1 MHPTPHLK
9 TLFAVAA
16 LLAMS
21 AGASHA
27 AEYDV
32 AGGKLSIKG
41 SVFGGAVYRTDSTNP
56 EIVQTANAATVG
68 ITTPVA
74 TGGNNQDDG
83 NLNYRKGD
91 AVSRALKGG
100 LEVGYQQ
107 SGYGV
112 VGSLKAWYD
121 EAQTSDAVRFGNS
134 PNGYV
139 ANTPLSD
146 KGFSARD
153 QFTNGVLDDLYLMG
167 HTPVGG
173 SAVDWKAGLQKLDWG
188 TKYTIP
194 GGLGELS
201 PRDVP
206 AARRAGA
213 LPEEGRIPVPALSA
227 KWAIGSGT
235 TLDAFVQT
243 GFRGT
248 EIPGCGTFFS
258 NSDFAAPGCNRA
270 VLGAKTDGVALSTT
284 GNYIKR
290 AADVTPSGTTQLGLG
305 LRQKVQS
312 LGEFGAYL
320 AQYDSR
326 TPYISGIKSNRTA
339 TPATPFIPKDPGGLN
354 PQYFMSYPEAIQV
367 LGLTFE
373 KKLEIGAISAELTY
387 RPNQPY
393 QYNTVDMLSALTS
406 PVAPTPLRA
415 QAASTAAGAVF
426 NGYERHKAV
435 QLNISAAHGL
445 PGVLGAA
452 NGMAGFEFAYK
463 AVPDLPNP
471 SVMRFRRSDVYGSAP
486 VGSAACPATATAKAC
501 STDGYVS
508 SSAVAYRLRAGLRY
522 PGLLSGVD
530 FTPSLTFGSDVKGWS
545 EDGAINEGR
554 QFAILS
560 LKAEYLKAWVAEL
573 AWNPTWGGAYN
584 NLKDRSNASVSL
596 GYRF

>member
-1 MHPTPHLK
+1 MHRAPHLM
-9 TLFAVAA
+9 T
-16 LLAMS
+16 LLAS
-21 AGASHA
+21 AAVLALATGTAQA
-27 AEYDV
+27 ADYDV
-32 AGGKLSIKG
+32 AGGKLSFKG
-41 SVFGGAVYRTDSTNP
+41 SVFAGAVYRTDSTNP

-74 TGGNNQDDG
+74 TGGANQDDG

-91 AVSRALKGG
+91 TVSRAIKGT
-100 LEVGYQQ
+100 LEVGYQRG
-107 SGYGV
+107 GYGV
-112 VGSLKAWYD
+112 VGSLKAWD
-121 EAQTSDAVRFGNS
+121 DMALSSDAVRFGNV

-153 QFTNGVLDDLYLMG
+153 QFTNAVLDDLYLMG

-227 KWAIGSGT
+227 KWALASGT

-243 GFRGT
+243 GFRAT
-248 EIPGCGTFFS
+248 EIPGCGSFFS

-270 VLGAKTDGVALSTT
+270 VLGVRTDAATLTTT
-284 GNYIKR
+284 GNFIKR
-290 AADVTPSGTTQLGLG
+290 AADVTPSGTTQVGLG
-305 LRQKVQS
+305 LRQQVQA

-326 TPYISGIKSNRTA
+326 MPYISGIKSNRTA
-339 TPATPFIPKDPGGLN
+339 TPTTPFIPRDPGGLN
-354 PQYFMSYPEAIQV
+354 PQYFLSFPEAIQV
-367 LGLTFE
+367 LGLTFD
-373 KKLEIGAISAELTY
+373 KKLAFGNVSAELTY

-415 QAASTAAGAVF
+415 QAAATAAGAVF

-463 AVPDLPNP
+463 AVPGLPDP
-471 SVMRFRRSDVYGSAP
+471 AVMRFRRSDVYGQAP
-486 VGSAACPATATAKAC
+486 VGNAACPATASAKTCA
-501 STDGYVS
+501 SDGYVS
-508 SSAVAYRLRAGLRY
+508 SSAMAIRLRAGLRY
-522 PGLLSGVD
+522 PGLIAGVD
-530 FTPSLTFGSDVKGWS
+530 FTPSLTYGADLQGWS